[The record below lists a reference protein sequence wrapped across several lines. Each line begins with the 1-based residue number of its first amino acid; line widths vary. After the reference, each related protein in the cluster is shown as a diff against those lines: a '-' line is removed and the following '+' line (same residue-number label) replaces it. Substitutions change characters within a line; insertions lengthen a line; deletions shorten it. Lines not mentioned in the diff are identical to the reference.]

1 MTKIRQIVRDAF
13 KCDELVYQFERI
25 DVEDGLLSADN
36 TQADVNEKYSDEYII
51 GEAKNR
57 LDICDHNI
65 RDLTR
70 WDGSVYDKQGMAVW
84 KKEAGQLRRFLKKHQ
99 RAA

>member
-84 KKEAGQLRRFLKKHQ
+84 KKEAGQLRRFLKKYQ